1 MKRTGIQL
9 LRPIQCQYSCTQ
21 LLFNQNLSNNQSKN
35 TYKNRKHANLTIK
48 MPSKTSNA
56 AIIKVKK
63 KKKSL
68 KPYYPRKKK
77 NPYVFYNIQQLRL
90 CLVAKTLARKRS
102 FKSPTPQ
109 LLYIFSTTKQSMEM
123 EMEMIYRREYEN

>member
-1 MKRTGIQL
+1 MKRKGIQL

-48 MPSKTSNA
+48 IPSKTSNA

-63 KKKSL
+63 KKIIKTILSQE
-68 KPYYPRKKK
+68 KK

-102 FKSPTPQ
+102 FKSPTLQ

>member
-1 MKRTGIQL
+1 
-9 LRPIQCQYSCTQ
+9 
-21 LLFNQNLSNNQSKN
+21 
-35 TYKNRKHANLTIK
+35 

-63 KKKSL
+63 KKKIIKTILSQG
-68 KPYYPRKKK
+68 KK

-90 CLVAKTLARKRS
+90 CLVAKTLAHKRS

-123 EMEMIYRREYEN
+123 EMEMIYRREYENWERKR